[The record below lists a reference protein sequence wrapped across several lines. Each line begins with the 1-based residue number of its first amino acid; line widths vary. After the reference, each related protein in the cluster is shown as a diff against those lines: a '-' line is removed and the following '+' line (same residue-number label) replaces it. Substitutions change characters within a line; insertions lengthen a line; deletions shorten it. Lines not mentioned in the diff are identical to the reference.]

1 LNLESSTQLKQLNS
15 AEEAQLSGESSTQL
29 KKLNSA
35 EEVKLGW
42 KSSTAFQQ
50 EHSSFLNPNN
60 SRIHKV
66 SKEFWFAKIAFEF
79 RGLRNSKHH
88 DLCEN

>member
-35 EEVKLGW
+35 EEVKLG
-42 KSSTAFQQ
+42 
-50 EHSSFLNPNN
+50 
-60 SRIHKV
+60 
-66 SKEFWFAKIAFEF
+66 
-79 RGLRNSKHH
+79 
-88 DLCEN
+88 